1 MIDCDIHN
9 TIPSLEAL
17 HPYLPDHWCDYI
29 RNSAFV
35 GPDVNDYPGRARIA
49 DLPES
54 QPGNGGPPGSDPAL
68 VKTRVLHAH
77 DIGIGLLTCNYW
89 VQCIHDE
96 DLAASMAT
104 AINDWQR
111 DVWLEPERVRTRK
124 YSVSVESGE
133 GLAEEDIPS
142 AAETYDVSTGQQYVV
157 IDIP

>member
-1 MIDCDIHN
+1 
-9 TIPSLEAL
+9 
-17 HPYLPDHWCDYI
+17 
-29 RNSAFV
+29 
-35 GPDVNDYPGRARIA
+35 
-49 DLPES
+49 
-54 QPGNGGPPGSDPAL
+54 
-68 VKTRVLHAH
+68 
-77 DIGIGLLTCNYW
+77 

-96 DLAASMAT
+96 DLAAWMAT